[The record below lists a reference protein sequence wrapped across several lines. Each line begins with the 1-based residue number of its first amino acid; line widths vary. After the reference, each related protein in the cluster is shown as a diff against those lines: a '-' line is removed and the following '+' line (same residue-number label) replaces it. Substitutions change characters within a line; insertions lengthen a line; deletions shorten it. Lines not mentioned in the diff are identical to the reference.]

1 MLMVETLTLTAQT
14 NPAEEKQSLLKI
26 MLFLL
31 LLLMLMAAGFALIV
45 MEQTRF
51 QTAA

>member
-31 LLLMLMAAGFALIV
+31 LLMLMAAGFALIV